1 MTPRIIT
8 DFGIELLRGGDK
20 VIQGI
25 KPVNLSEKGL
35 CAQASAELAE
45 GELLS
50 VSIQLGSESNN
61 IKATVKV
68 VWRRYDKLSNI
79 WFYGL
84 GFVDLG
90 ERQRQVI
97 LTYVQQG
104 AAWLM
109 EFLSE
114 FPLFDGFSYED
125 CQNLL
130 HIITLRYLP
139 HKEVLYR
146 AGEKDVDL
154 HGLFIVQSGMVNI
167 YKGSLPEADKQL
179 AVVSAGQIFGESSL
193 VCNQEHSATV
203 AAVNNTRLIQLSKA
217 GFNVLKRKDPQ
228 LGLKVMEVVARTLT
242 ARLGRTTSMLFRPI

>member
-8 DFGIELLRGGDK
+8 DFGIELLRTHDEI
-20 VIQGI
+20 VQGI

-35 CAQASAELAE
+35 CIQAPAQLADAEL
-45 GELLS
+45 LK
-50 VSIQLGSESNN
+50 VSIQLGSESDK

-68 VWRRYDKLSNI
+68 VWRRYDQPSKI

-84 GFVDLG
+84 GFVDLS

-97 LTYVQQG
+97 LTYVEQG
-104 AAWLM
+104 AAWLL

-114 FPLFDGFSYED
+114 FPLFHDFSYQD

-130 HIITLRYLP
+130 HIVTLRYLP
-139 HKEVLYR
+139 RDEVLYR
-146 AGEKDVDL
+146 AGEKDLDL
-154 HGLFIVQSGMVNI
+154 QGLFIVQSGLVNI
-167 YKGSLPEADKQL
+167 YKGPIPDPETHL

-193 VCNQEHSATV
+193 VTSQEHSATV
-203 AAVNNTRLIQLSKA
+203 AAVNNTFLIQLSKA
-217 GFNVLKRKDPQ
+217 GFNALKRKDPQ

-242 ARLGRTTSMLFRPI
+242 ARLGRTTNMLFRPI

>member
-8 DFGIELLRGGDK
+8 DFGIELIRKGK
-20 VIQGI
+20 VIEDI

-35 CAQASAELAE
+35 CIQLSTELDE
-45 GELLS
+45 EELLKVS
-50 VSIQLGSESNN
+50 VQLGPDSPAISV
-61 IKATVKV
+61 TVKV

-84 GFVDLG
+84 GFVDLSPQ
-90 ERQRQVI
+90 QRQII
-97 LTYVQQG
+97 LAYVEQG
-104 AAWLM
+104 GKWLL

-114 FPLFDGFSYED
+114 FPLFEDFSYED

-139 HKEVLYR
+139 RAEILYR
-146 AGEKDVDL
+146 AGEKSVDL
-154 HGLFIVQSGMVNI
+154 QGLFIVQSGLVNI
-167 YKGSLPEADKQL
+167 YKGPDPEREKQL

-193 VCNQEHSATV
+193 VFNQEHSATV
-203 AAVNNTRLIQLSKA
+203 AAVNDTRLIQLSKA
-217 GFNVLKRKDPQ
+217 GFNALKRKNPQ